1 MDYIIICIVAF
12 IGAGLTLFSGFG
24 LGTLLLPVF
33 GLFFPIEIAIT
44 LTALVHFLNNV
55 FKLFLL
61 GKNADKDVILKFGIP
76 AIIFAFIGAYFLT
89 LLTNQNSLFEY
100 KLENKTFQITLL
112 KILIGFLLIFFALFD
127 IIPKLKRLEFNNKYL
142 SLGGIV
148 SGFFGGVSGHQGALR
163 SAFLIRAG
171 LTKESFIATGVVIA
185 CLIDISRIS
194 IYIPRI
200 INNDLNLDFRLVVI
214 ATLSAF
220 IGVFWGNK
228 IVKKTTLTVVQ
239 QVVAFLL
246 FFYGMAL
253 IIGLI

>member
-112 KILIGFLLIFFALFD
+112 KILIGFLLIFFTLFD